1 MLQEG
6 TLSSSSYGIF
16 LYCISMN
23 FNLQYLCN
31 IGPKK
36 IINHVCFDIFR
47 IESSQGNLEY
57 MLS

>member
-1 MLQEG
+1 M
-6 TLSSSSYGIF
+6 YFVIVW
-16 LYCISMN
+16 YISKLDWN
-23 FNLQYLCN
+23 EFN